1 MRLAHRPPTVAATEP
16 WTENKAPALAPALD
30 QSQLSFAPVKS
41 AGSSAPI
48 CGAGA
53 VSFFFDAREN
63 CDQKLVTRGNKL
75 LPKLVQL
82 RIETDVVSRES
93 YIKSIPL
100 RVLNCLEHVSAV
112 DCGKRY
118 LLQNMESKSYR
129 FANTGNF
136 THDVQQVLLPGYRSA
151 DNKLFSDRLLAL
163 NGSDVNER
171 IDRGLRLLFNERIVD
186 LQLVPGLAVRLTPS
200 GSDQLEFSV
209 KKALAVVDGE
219 VGRDKA
225 KKGLKTVLQLGVPLI
240 LLPSMLLAG
249 ILPMVLPVLK
259 FATIFSSIVNHA
271 ALAAAIMYLAKQ
283 HAAEQ
288 ESKQTVY
295 FNAGYN

>member
-1 MRLAHRPPTVAATEP
+1 MRSFCSKNTGLVLWCFMVLHAASSTQAV
-16 WTENKAPALAPALD
+16 KF
-30 QSQLSFAPVKS
+30 SSSFS
-41 AGSSAPI
+41 SGSSRAALLRRSNSNSNSIALQTQP
-48 CGAGA
+48 
-53 VSFFFDAREN
+53 FTAR
-63 CDQKLVTRGNKL
+63 D
-75 LPKLVQL
+75 
-82 RIETDVVSRES
+82 RIADTVSRAD
-93 YIKSIPL
+93 YMKSIPL
-100 RVLNCLEHVSAV
+100 RVLNCLEHVSIV
-112 DCGKRY
+112 ECGKLY
-118 LLQNMESKSYR
+118 LLQNMESKGYR
-129 FANTGNF
+129 FADTGNL

-151 DNKLFSDRLLAL
+151 DNKLFSDQLLQL

-171 IDRGLRLLFNERIVD
+171 LGRGLRLLFNERLVD
-186 LQLVPGLAVRLTPS
+186 LKLVPGLAVRLTPS
-200 GSDQLEFSV
+200 DSNELQFSV
-209 KKALAVVDGE
+209 RKEVALVDGA

-225 KKGLKTVLQLGVPLI
+225 KKGIKTVLQLTVPLI

-249 ILPMVLPVLK
+249 VLPMILPVLK

>member
-1 MRLAHRPPTVAATEP
+1 MHSKTVQNLLLLLVAVVATSRCETRKQFHSRFSSRDAHLFQRPE
-16 WTENKAPALAPALD
+16 
-30 QSQLSFAPVKS
+30 
-41 AGSSAPI
+41 
-48 CGAGA
+48 
-53 VSFFFDAREN
+53 
-63 CDQKLVTRGNKL
+63 
-75 LPKLVQL
+75 L
-82 RIETDVVSRES
+82 RTETDVVSRES

-100 RVLNCLEHVSAV
+100 RVLNCMEHVSIV

-129 FANTGNF
+129 FANTGNL
-136 THDVQQVLLPGYRSA
+136 THDVQQILLPDYRAA

-209 KKALAVVDGE
+209 KKAVAVVDGE

-249 ILPMVLPVLK
+249 VLPMVLPILK

>member
-1 MRLAHRPPTVAATEP
+1 MRSFCSKNSAGALVLWCFIVLHAVSSIQGVKFSSTFSSSNRAALLRRPPNSMAVQTQPFTAR
-16 WTENKAPALAPALD
+16 D
-30 QSQLSFAPVKS
+30 RG
-41 AGSSAPI
+41 AGSEPA
-48 CGAGA
+48 AEA
-53 VSFFFDAREN
+53 
-63 CDQKLVTRGNKL
+63 T
-75 LPKLVQL
+75 
-82 RIETDVVSRES
+82 VSRVA
-93 YIKSIPL
+93 YMKSIPL
-100 RVLNCLEHVSAV
+100 RVLNCLEHVSIV
-112 DCGKRY
+112 ECGKLY
-118 LLQNMESKSYR
+118 LLQNMESKGYR
-129 FANTGNF
+129 FADTGNL

-151 DNKLFSDRLLAL
+151 DNKLFSDRLLQL

-171 IDRGLRLLFNERIVD
+171 LGRGLRLLFNERLVD
-186 LQLVPGLAVRLTPS
+186 LKLVPGLAVRLTPS
-200 GSDQLEFSV
+200 DSNELQFSV
-209 KKALAVVDGE
+209 KKEVALVDGE

-225 KKGLKTVLQLGVPLI
+225 KKGIKTVLQLTVPLI

-249 ILPMVLPVLK
+249 VLPMILPVLK